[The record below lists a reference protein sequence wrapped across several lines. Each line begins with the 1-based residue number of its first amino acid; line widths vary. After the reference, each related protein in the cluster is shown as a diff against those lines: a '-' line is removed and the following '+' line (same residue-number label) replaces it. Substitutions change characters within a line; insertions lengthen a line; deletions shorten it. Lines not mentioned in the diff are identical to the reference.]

1 MTRTRGRT
9 PRGPAASPERRGARV
24 AEWTGFENQR
34 VLRGTGGSNPS
45 LSAIPDPDLDLAR
58 TWPERGTR
66 ERFTTEFTKERCRS
80 G

>member
-1 MTRTRGRT
+1 M
-9 PRGPAASPERRGARV
+9 

-45 LSAIPDPDLDLAR
+45 LSAIF
-58 TWPERGTR
+58 TGTGSAQPMYPR
-66 ERFTTEFTKERCRS
+66 RAGITQQTNKSERCQS